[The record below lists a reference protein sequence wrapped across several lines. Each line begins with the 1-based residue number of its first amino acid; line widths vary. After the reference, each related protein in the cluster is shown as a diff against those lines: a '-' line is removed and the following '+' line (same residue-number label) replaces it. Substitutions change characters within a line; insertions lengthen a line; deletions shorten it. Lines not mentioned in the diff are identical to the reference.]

1 MKVMKRLNEREII
14 RVFQKEKFIPEDVEI
29 FHLGKQLCATSI
41 DTVSYTHLT
50 LPTRDLV

>member
-41 DTVSYTHLT
+41 DT
-50 LPTRDLV
+50 LVESTDIPPKSNL